1 MPRKTSARATDT
13 APSSAAL
20 EIATRLVES
29 ADGYEAS
36 VLREEF
42 GREYHAAL
50 TELGPKVR
58 FFGSRIFWNGARG

>member
-1 MPRKTSARATDT
+1 MQPATKKPRPPRSA

-29 ADGYEAS
+29 VDGYEAS
-36 VLREEF
+36 VLREEL
-42 GREYHAAL
+42 GREYHTAL

-58 FFGSRIFWNGARG
+58 FFGSRIYWNG